1 MNPKNALSIALLLF
15 VAASIL
21 VLVVKSLR
29 QNPAAEASAQPAAT
43 GSAAE
48 MPSDGL
54 VAYYFHSNTRCP
66 TCQSIEAYAQEA
78 IETGFADAMK
88 DGRIQWRVL
97 NYEKPENSGL
107 ARKYEIAMPMVVLV
121 KREKGEEKSWKS
133 LDRVWE
139 LTGEKGEFIAYVQE
153 ETRSLME
160 DSGKAS

>member
-1 MNPKNALSIALLLF
+1 MKPKDAVTIALLLF
-15 VAASIL
+15 VAASIV

-29 QNPAAEASAQPAAT
+29 QSPVAEASAQPAGAS
-43 GSAAE
+43 SAPP

-66 TCQSIEAYAQEA
+66 TCQSIEAYAHEA
-78 IETGFADAMK
+78 IETGFADAME
-88 DGRIQWRVL
+88 DGRIQWQVL

-121 KREKGEEKSWKS
+121 KREGGAETSWKS

-139 LTGEKGEFIAYVQE
+139 LTGEKDEFVQYVQE
-153 ETRSLME
+153 ETRSLL
-160 DSGKAS
+160 GYQ